1 MKTKHIRHLITKILV
16 DIMFF
21 GGIAACIAVPF
32 AMPHLLAFT
41 GTPAEFR
48 MVYTFIFIG
57 SGICAVYI
65 AYQLKCMFRT
75 LLGGNPFVSQNV
87 SGFRKC
93 AVASA
98 VIAAIFLGRLILWF
112 TISATLIMLVFAIL
126 SLFCLTLKDL
136 FKQAVAYKEDADW
149 TV

>member
-1 MKTKHIRHLITKILV
+1 MKTSHIRHLITKILV

-32 AMPHLLAFT
+32 VMPQLLAFT
-41 GTPAEFR
+41 GTSAEFR
-48 MVYTFIFIG
+48 TVYTFIFVG
-57 SGICAVYI
+57 SGLCSVYI
-65 AYQLKCMFRT
+65 AYQLKCMFKT

-98 VIAAIFLGRLILWF
+98 IIAAIFLVRLILWF
-112 TISATLIMLVFAIL
+112 TIAASLLVLVFAIL
-126 SLFCLTLKDL
+126 SLFCLTIKDL